1 MGEIRKFFQTVI
13 LLELGSQSSSAQNG
27 IRMYGEPFSTDLET
41 SGSKIADTAILSH
54 LEFGVDE
61 SGLVLPPVAA
71 FCESI
76 ANHEVLPPG
85 SILITVAP
93 GVSW

>member
-41 SGSKIADTAILSH
+41 SGSKIADTAILH
-54 LEFGVDE
+54 LTW
-61 SGLVLPPVAA
+61 SL
-71 FCESI
+71 
-76 ANHEVLPPG
+76 G
-85 SILITVAP
+85 STNQDLCYRRSQRSVRP
-93 GVSW
+93 